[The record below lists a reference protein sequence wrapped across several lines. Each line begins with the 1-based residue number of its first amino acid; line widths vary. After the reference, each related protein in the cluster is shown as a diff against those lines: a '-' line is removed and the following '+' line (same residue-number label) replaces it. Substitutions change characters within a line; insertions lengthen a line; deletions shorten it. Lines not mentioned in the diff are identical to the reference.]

1 MLDYG
6 INFNVEE
13 GKKQALR
20 EIEAANKEFQKLMR
34 NNPLKIDFNKTSF
47 NDLLEQG
54 RKAQGLPKTL
64 DSIGGQLTE
73 LRKMFRELK
82 LDDNLEKD
90 GDTIIE
96 MFKELKESAGDYGT
110 SLDQAARKQEQ
121 LSSDSL
127 SDKLKNLSDRWNEL
141 SISQRKGSE
150 GLSLIYS
157 FTELSREADIYA
169 GSLAKVSAAHNNI
182 YQGRTVNQQLSDL
195 ADQWDKLN
203 IAQRKG
209 AEGQAVINSFK
220 SITNAAG
227 VYIGSIR
234 DVIAEEDRLAH
245 NNTLQGKLEQLEKQ
259 WTSLSIAQ
267 RKGAEGRSILDEY
280 KGIQES
286 AGIHLG
292 TIKDVLNEEKKRLEL
307 TEKQNTTYKKQSDI
321 LVQLKSYAMNFLSVY
336 GGIRL
341 TKSMVEIT
349 GEFEA
354 QRMSLQAILRDAQ
367 KGEAIFERIK
377 DLAVISPYTFKD
389 LVGYTKQLSAF
400 SVPYNELYETTKMLA
415 DVSAGLGVDMSRMI
429 LAYGQVRSAAVLR
442 GQELRQFTEAG
453 IPLVDELAR
462 KFTELNG
469 RLVEAGEVFDLIS
482 QRKVSF
488 EMIKDIFAEM
498 SGESGKFYNMQ
509 EKLADTLKGKVA
521 NLTDAFQIMLAEI
534 GEKGSGVLKG
544 AIDSTRWLMENYDAI
559 GRILLTLVATY
570 GVYRAAIIAASVA
583 ENIRYQSTLAQMA
596 GMTKMK
602 AITEVLTAKTKALN
616 AVIMKNPYAI
626 AAAALIAVVSALILF
641 RDRATAAEKAQEAL
655 NKRFKEQEEY
665 AEKERSEVTRL
676 INVIKDEIST
686 RTEKQLALAKLQRMY
701 PDIFGSMDVEAL
713 KIASITKLLSEQN
726 EQLEKRNNLSNAGRI
741 SEIDAELERLRKEHG
756 TTAYA
761 GQYQY
766 TIDHS
771 KRIATLE
778 KEREGITGKI
788 AENERAA
795 TKAVFDALSPKEKI
809 ANLEKANLRLQ
820 EMQGNAKTQE
830 EKDFIEKQ
838 ILQNERLARSI
849 EVNGKTAQQ
858 EIDGWIASLKELDAE
873 QKKINEDS
881 SLSTEKRSSML
892 SDIEERRKE
901 LDELLKSR
909 GWKEPKDS
917 DINKLK
923 KDREKAIK
931 DYLDGIQQQVDEY
944 GKKFNIYNKLFDRT
958 GQKPDIDFDVTF
970 NGEPDLAY
978 FIKKMMQ
985 EIAGG
990 KLNLNVDFLTSDFK
1004 DVIGDVKLDEQKM
1017 DKLKKMFDELRDMAF
1032 KDYESLGELFTKYAT
1047 YVQKKAALDR
1057 KYILERNKLI
1067 DNNAEEGVLKEQL
1080 RIYREAS
1087 DELVMEFAKKD
1098 KSFNDFVSSLADQ
1111 SIDRLRFLLMEL
1123 RATLTKETVTGGD
1136 AETIAMLNAKIMALE
1151 EELKTAKVRKN
1162 TKDKPEDSY
1171 RQWKRL
1177 QSVLSKVQRDFD
1189 EIGDSIGGISGEI
1202 ISLAGEIT
1210 TSTLGMVS
1218 GMVELANWS
1227 VRATEMAAEGVSKTI
1242 QTVEKASV
1250 ILSVVT
1256 SAFKVTTKVWNFLSR
1271 TKQVSEKTIKQ
1282 YNALLKVTND
1292 TISAQKELIAT
1303 MSGSEAREEQEKTL
1317 GILEKQKQ
1325 ATINLGKEYLK
1336 SGTAWNKHSYGNRMK
1351 KELKGYEKDL
1361 AAIGIDYDKFGSSM
1375 TGILDLPVEQLKLM
1389 KKEVPEFFS
1398 KLRPE
1403 LQEYINTLIEIEDQ
1417 MAEVGNITKEAF
1429 TGIDFSSVQNGMD
1442 EFITSAD
1449 KDMGLLAQNFE
1460 DYMVQAMLNIIK
1472 TQYLTDALKTWYDTF
1487 SEMAVDGINQA
1498 EKEYLQSEYNRIGEE
1513 ARKRFQTAAD
1523 IAGVKVGGSNLTGIA
1538 KDYTQV
1544 TEDTSLIL
1552 AGTLTSFRDKAFEY
1566 YNYMLNNLQPTM
1578 SRMLMDQATM
1588 IAHLAAIEVNTKNTA
1603 DNTKGLVDRMDKL
1616 TMPSSKGKGVALNV
1630 DA

>member
-1 MLDYG
+1 MLDYR

-20 EIEAANKEFQKLMR
+20 EIEAANKQFQKLMR
-34 NNPLKIDFNKTSF
+34 DNPLKIDFNKTSF
-47 NDLLEQG
+47 NDLLEAG

-73 LRKMFRELK
+73 LRKMFRDLK

-90 GDTIIE
+90 GDAIIE
-96 MFKELKESAGDYGT
+96 MFKELKKSAGDYGT
-110 SLDQAARKQEQ
+110 SLDQAARKQDQ

-127 SDKLKNLSDRWNEL
+127 SSKLKNLSDRWNEL

-157 FTELSREADIYA
+157 FTELSREADVYA
-169 GSLAKVSAAHNNI
+169 GSLAKVSAAHNQI
-182 YQGRTVNQQLSDL
+182 YQGNTVNQQLSEL
-195 ADQWDKLN
+195 TSQWDKLN

-220 SITNAAG
+220 NITNAAG

-267 RKGAEGRSILDEY
+267 RKGSEGRSILDEY

-286 AGIHLG
+286 AGVHLG
-292 TIKDVLNEEKKRLEL
+292 TIKDVLNEEEKRLKATKE
-307 TEKQNTTYKKQSDI
+307 QNTQYKKQSDI

-400 SVPYNELYETTKMLA
+400 SVPYNELYDTTKMLA
-415 DVSAGLGVDMSRMI
+415 DISAGLGVDMSRMI
-429 LAYGQVRSAAVLR
+429 LAFGQVRSAAVLR

-469 RLVEAGEVFDLIS
+469 RVVESGEVFDLIS
-482 QRKVSF
+482 KRAVSF
-488 EMIKDIFAEM
+488 EMVKDIFAEM
-498 SGESGKFYNMQ
+498 SGEDGKFYNMQ
-509 EKLADTLKGKVA
+509 EKLADTLKGKVS
-521 NLTDAFQIMLAEI
+521 NLTDAFQIMLAQI

-544 AIDSTRWLMENYDAI
+544 AIDSTRWLMENYDTI

-570 GVYRAAIIAASVA
+570 GAYRAAVIAATIA
-583 ENIRYQSTLAQMA
+583 EGGLSAVGLSKIRILRLMISTQR
-596 GMTKMK
+596 
-602 AITEVLTAKTKALN
+602 ILN
-616 AVIMKNPYAI
+616 ATMLANPYV
-626 AAAALIAVVSALILF
+626 L
-641 RDRATAAEKAQEAL
+641 ATAAIAGLATGVYLYTTRATDAERAAKTLADQQEKQAE
-655 NKRFKEQEEY
+655 KIREERDELSNLIRVLKDDTSTRV
-665 AEKERSEVTRL
+665 EKERTLKKLQTLMPSIFSNMDIET
-676 INVIKDEIST
+676 
-686 RTEKQLALAKLQRMY
+686 AKLVNLTETSRLY
-701 PDIFGSMDVEAL
+701 
-713 KIASITKLLSEQN
+713 N
-726 EQLEKRNNLSNAGRI
+726 EQLEKREYLQNKTNLESAKNLLSGKDGDWRWSVDERKQALSLMGKKSSTWNVVNTPTGELI
-741 SEIDAELERLRKEHG
+741 SEFREWISLRENELKEYEKSVDEAAKNDEKKTYKTFSQLKKVYEDADSVLKDLQEQAKKGLIPTSHIEDQKQVVDDLKKELEL
-756 TTAYA
+756 
-761 GQYQY
+761 
-766 TIDHS
+766 
-771 KRIATLE
+771 
-778 KEREGITGKI
+778 
-788 AENERAA
+788 
-795 TKAVFDALSPKEKI
+795 
-809 ANLEKANLRLQ
+809 
-820 EMQGNAKTQE
+820 M
-830 EKDFIEKQ
+830 
-838 ILQNERLARSI
+838 
-849 EVNGKTAQQ
+849 
-858 EIDGWIASLKELDAE
+858 
-873 QKKINEDS
+873 
-881 SLSTEKRSSML
+881 
-892 SDIEERRKE
+892 
-901 LDELLKSR
+901 

-917 DINKLK
+917 DSNKLK
-923 KDREKAIK
+923 KEQEKTIK
-931 DYLDGIQQQVDEY
+931 DYLDGIQEQVDEY

-970 NGEPDLAY
+970 NGEPDLAD

-1004 DVIGDVKLDEQKM
+1004 DVIGDVILDEQKM

-1032 KDYESLGELFTKYAT
+1032 KDYEGLGNLFTKYAT
-1047 YVQKKAALDR
+1047 YVQSKAALDR
-1057 KYILERNKLI
+1057 KYILERNKLLE
-1067 DNNAEEGVLKEQL
+1067 NNAEEGVLKEQI
-1080 RIYREAS
+1080 RVYREAS

-1098 KSFNDFVSSLADQ
+1098 ESFNDFVSSIADQ
-1111 SIDRLRFLLMEL
+1111 SIDRLKFIMMEL
-1123 RATLTKETVTGGD
+1123 RASLTKETVTGGD
-1136 AETIAMLNAKIMALE
+1136 EETIRMLQAKIMALE
-1151 EELKTAKVRKN
+1151 EELKTAKVKKS

-1177 QSVLSKVQRDFD
+1177 QSVLSKVGREFD
-1189 EIGDSIGGISGEI
+1189 EIGDSVGGLSGEI
-1202 ISLAGEIT
+1202 ISVAGEIT
-1210 TSTLGMVS
+1210 TSTLSMVN
-1218 GMVELANWS
+1218 GIVMLANWS
-1227 VRATEMAAEGVSKTI
+1227 IKATEMTAEGVAKSI

-1250 ILSVVT
+1250 ILT
-1256 SAFKVTTKVWNFLSR
+1256 IISAALKVATKIWSMFSKS
-1271 TKQVSEKTIKQ
+1271 KQVSEKTIKQ
-1282 YNALLKVTND
+1282 YNSLMKVIND

-1303 MSGSEAREEQEKTL
+1303 MSGSEARKEQEKTL
-1317 GILEKQKQ
+1317 KVLEQQRQ
-1325 ATINLGKEYLK
+1325 ATINIGKEYLR
-1336 SGTAWNKHSYGNRMK
+1336 SGSSWGKHTYGNRMK
-1351 KELKGYEKDL
+1351 DKLKGYKKDL
-1361 AAIGIDYDKFGSSM
+1361 AAIGINFDQFGSSM
-1375 TGILDLPVEQLKLM
+1375 VGILDLPVEKLKELKAM
-1389 KKEVPEFFS
+1389 GGSEFFS
-1398 KLRPE
+1398 KLRPD
-1403 LQEYINTLIEIEDQ
+1403 LQEYINTLIEIADKTE
-1417 MAEVGNITKEAF
+1417 EVATVTKEAL
-1429 TGIDFSSVQNGMD
+1429 TGIDFSSVQDGMD

-1487 SEMAVDGINQA
+1487 SEMAVNGIDKA
-1498 EKEYLQSEYNRIGEE
+1498 EKDYLQKEYNRIGEE

-1523 IAGVKVGGSNLTGIA
+1523 IAGVNLGESNLTGISKNIA
-1538 KDYTQV
+1538 EMS
-1544 TEDTSLIL
+1544 EDTVLVL
-1552 AGTLTSFRDKAFEY
+1552 GGYMNSFRMKAFEY
-1566 YNYMLNNLQPTM
+1566 YDYMMNNLTPTM
-1578 SRMLMDQATM
+1578 SRMMMDQAIM

-1603 DNTKGLVDRMDKL
+1603 DNTKGIVDRMDKL
-1616 TMPSSKGKGVALNV
+1616 TTPSNKGKGVALNV